1 MALSY
6 IHLNNIKN
14 LPLIL
19 LVISMKII
27 SPFYIIFNKNN
38 WFYNSET
45 SSISYSDDMVSLK
58 DVYLKVPLKDDL
70 EYNEKLNG
78 MIKNFITHLYNNFF
92 KNTQRNISTNVFK
105 LLKNKTESEIVF
117 FKSVYIK
124 DTTIY
129 FEFTEVT

>member
-1 MALSY
+1 
-6 IHLNNIKN
+6 
-14 LPLIL
+14 
-19 LVISMKII
+19 MKII